1 MISGLSALSTTSR
14 LATEPESGTAQP
26 VVGVPLTAL
35 APGST
40 AVLQDVGDARLFA
53 LLRSLGL
60 TGRAQFRLCRV
71 GDPCIIQVRSTRIGL
86 SKAVAESVIV
96 SRADGVPM

>member
-1 MISGLSALSTTSR
+1 MITGLPTTLR
-14 LATEPESGTAQP
+14 VTVAPEPAAAQS
-26 VVGVPLTAL
+26 VVSVPLTSL
-35 APGST
+35 AQGST
-40 AVLQDVGDARLFA
+40 ATLQEVGDARLSA

-86 SKAVAESVIV
+86 SKAVAESVLV